1 MKDFK
6 VKGKVA
12 LAVVIMR
19 SHIYHNGHDYLIDE
33 ACKIADNVLILIGSI
48 NRSRSLANPF
58 SYEERL
64 EMIRP
69 ALTGTKSFKCQVKP
83 LNDYLYVEYDWESEV
98 QRLAHDHAQHLGLPD
113 DIALVGHLK
122 DNTSYYLRGFPR
134 WKKHHVDNLDAIS
147 ATPLRE
153 IYFNNA
159 VYPQVSFANCPTST
173 NVFLEKFRKTKEYEW
188 LVGHNR
194 SVLAYKN
201 DYKDLPHGINFITGD
216 ALVVCHG
223 HLLLIKRRD
232 FPGKDQWALPGGFKN
247 PGEYAR
253 DCILRELK
261 EETDINVPPRALEQ
275 AYRGKKMF
283 EDPMRDDRGDFTTHV
298 GSFILTDS
306 KLPKVKGMDDAK
318 EARWFPFAQV
328 RRMSK
333 ALYADHYFIIQNML
347 ASGYGTGFTQQD

>member
-1 MKDFK
+1 MSNLK

-19 SHIYHNGHDYLIDE
+19 GHIFHNGHNYLIEE
-33 ACKIADNVLILIGSI
+33 ANKIADHVLILVGSI
-48 NRSRSLANPF
+48 NRSRGLANSF
-58 SYEERL
+58 SYEER
-64 EMIRP
+64 EAMIRP
-69 ALTGTKSFKCQVKP
+69 TLTGNKSFNCQIKP

-98 QRLAHDHAQHLGLPD
+98 QRIAHDHAQHLGIPE
-113 DIALVGHLK
+113 DIAIVGHLK

-134 WKKHHVDNLDAIS
+134 WKKHHVDNLDGIS

-153 IYFNNA
+153 AYFD
-159 VYPQVSFANCPTST
+159 PTSDRIEEVRPHVPT
-173 NVFLEKFRKTKEYEW
+173 SVFDYLVKFKSTEHYQW
-188 LVGHNR
+188 LLAHNE
-194 SVLAYKN
+194 SVIDFKK
-201 DYKDLPHGINFITGD
+201 DYLNLPFGANFVTGD

-223 HLLLIKRRD
+223 HLLLIKRKI

-247 PGEYAR
+247 PGEYSR
-253 DCILRELK
+253 DCILRELG
-261 EETDINVPPRALEQ
+261 EETNIDVPPRVLEQ

-283 EDPMRDDRGDFTTHV
+283 EDPKRDDRGDFTTHV

-306 KLPKVKGMDDAK
+306 KLPKVKGADDAK

-347 ASGYGTGFTQQD
+347 ASGYGTGFTNQ